1 VTGIFRAN
9 NPLNTFLLFVYGILL
24 KFAWLFHP
32 PIPAVQKNHGFLF
45 NNLVSWIKPWF
56 DLYPVSY
63 FIVAYLLLFTQ
74 AVNLNQIIM
83 NRRLIEKPNYLP
95 AMTYLLI
102 TSLFSE
108 CNLLSA
114 PLIINSALIWIFS
127 KMSNLNHNQHPKS
140 TLFNVGMAVG
150 ICSFLY
156 LPSIIFGLLI
166 IFSLLYTRPPKAAE
180 WLIILIGVLTPW
192 YFLATF
198 LFLNN
203 TLYSFSLPGFGI
215 TYPKI
220 QKIKPEDIGAILA
233 IILTVTGAFFVK
245 MVSSKQIVQVRKNWG
260 YLGFYLLIAIAIPF
274 VNQTYETGQ
283 WMFALVPASAFIA
296 CVFYYPRRHW
306 IPRVLQWLV
315 VGLVLYLAYF
325 TK

>member
-1 VTGIFRAN
+1 MTGIFRAN

-24 KFAWLFHP
+24 KFVWLFHP
-32 PIPAVQKNHGFLF
+32 QIPEVQKNSGFLF
-45 NNLVSWIKPWF
+45 NNLITWIKPWF
-56 DLYPVSY
+56 DIYPVSY
-63 FIVAYLLLFTQ
+63 FFVAYLLLFTQ

-83 NRRLIEKPNYLP
+83 NRRLMEKPNYLP

-114 PLIINSALIWIFS
+114 PLIINSILIWIFS
-127 KMSNLNHNQHPKS
+127 KMSNLTHSQHPKS
-140 TLFNVGMAVG
+140 TLFNVGMAIGV
-150 ICSFLY
+150 CSFLY
-156 LPSIIFGLLI
+156 LPAVAFSLLI

-180 WLIILIGVLTPW
+180 WLITFIGVITPW
-192 YFLATF
+192 YFLAAF

-203 TLYSFSLPGFGI
+203 TLYSFYLPGFGI
-215 TYPKI
+215 TFPVLQTI
-220 QKIKPEDIGAILA
+220 QFEDIGVILVVLLA
-233 IILTVTGAFFVK
+233 VIGAFFVQ

-260 YLGFYLLIAIAIPF
+260 YLGFYLLIAISIPF
-274 VNQTYETGQ
+274 INRGYEPGE
-283 WMFALVPASAFIA
+283 WMFALAPASAFIA

-306 IPRVLQWLV
+306 IPRVLQWLI

-325 TK
+325 NK